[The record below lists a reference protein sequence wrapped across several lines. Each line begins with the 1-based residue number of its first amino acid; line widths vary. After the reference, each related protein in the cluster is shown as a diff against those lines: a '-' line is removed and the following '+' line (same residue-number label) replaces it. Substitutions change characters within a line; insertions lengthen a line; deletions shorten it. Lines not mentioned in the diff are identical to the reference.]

1 MSQGGNGDALP
12 THLLP
17 VAALAKHKLG
27 HGPDPVSRRRAPS
40 PGRSPMHGE
49 RDNSVTLTPAAAA
62 PRPAPGI
69 CSRTGSE
76 AVSDICLRRDSSPRG
91 EERGLC
97 GLPARAAAGRVLS
110 STAPRWPGARW
121 RAREAALGAH
131 ARPHPPSAGPRPGAR
146 VGPGKAG
153 RALSISPRPGS
164 WPGGKPPRGR
174 EWFLP
179 PLGTVSSGTPDAG
192 FLEAW
197 PRLGEG
203 HGTLPPRTRTSGSRE
218 RLLCPKPGLCSSS
231 PGCTTT

>member
-1 MSQGGNGDALP
+1 
-12 THLLP
+12 
-17 VAALAKHKLG
+17 
-27 HGPDPVSRRRAPS
+27 
-40 PGRSPMHGE
+40 MHGE

-203 HGTLPPRTRTSGSRE
+203 HGTLPPAPAPREAGNAFSAQSLGSVPLPLAAQPRDCRILKIDANSYPSPFVSCLFLSFV
-218 RLLCPKPGLCSSS
+218 RLTIFNFS
-231 PGCTTT
+231 PLLDF